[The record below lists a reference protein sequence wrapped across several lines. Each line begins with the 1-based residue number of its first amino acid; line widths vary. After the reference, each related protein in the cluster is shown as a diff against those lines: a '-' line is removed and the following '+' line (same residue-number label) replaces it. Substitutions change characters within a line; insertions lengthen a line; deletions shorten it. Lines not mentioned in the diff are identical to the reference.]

1 LLLISII
8 VLVLSIAVLTLIVD
22 FEISVF
28 IAFGIAILLF
38 YFMKNRAIRRSRLGL
53 SKTEITLSSTTIDF
67 KEIELYKTHRVRG
80 AGLKI
85 KLRSGQTVRLSS
97 NDNLCDSIGFV
108 EFVIDFEERV
118 NDWPEIRKVKS
129 FGETKFGLWFAITS
143 TVLLAAAVMWRFVI
157 GSDIYTALLP
167 TILVALLTFWS
178 GIEIRKYYSKKS

>member
-1 LLLISII
+1 
-8 VLVLSIAVLTLIVD
+8 
-22 FEISVF
+22 
-28 IAFGIAILLF
+28 
-38 YFMKNRAIRRSRLGL
+38 
-53 SKTEITLSSTTIDF
+53 
-67 KEIELYKTHRVRG
+67 
-80 AGLKI
+80 
-85 KLRSGQTVRLSS
+85 LRSGQTVRLSS